1 MAAFALGAPRPN
13 QQSRTM
19 IERSAGRM
27 THVLRGFRQ
36 RCPNCGAG
44 GLFRRYLKP
53 AASCAACGES
63 YGHIRADDFPPYLTI
78 LLVGH
83 LVVPFILLA
92 EQRGVSAWVQ
102 VAVWPALALA
112 LTLLL
117 LPRCKGAIIG
127 LMWSLGLAGGER
139 Q

>member
-1 MAAFALGAPRPN
+1 MTGA
-13 QQSRTM
+13 
-19 IERSAGRM
+19 SATRA

-53 AASCAACGES
+53 VACCARCGES

-78 LLVGH
+78 LVVGH
-83 LVVPFILLA
+83 LIVPFILIA
-92 EQRGVSAWVQ
+92 EQRGVPGLVQ

-127 LMWSLGLAGGER
+127 LMWSLGLSGAER